1 MPRKTNRLKNKRNRN
16 LRKNRSRKQRGGQQI
31 INIFGATAHPYLG
44 NNYRVYNNQTWV
56 YLGSNGK
63 LSERAYPIVGM
74 IGSDMYGPTSLN
86 IQ

>member
-31 INIFGATAHPYLG
+31 INIIGAIEHPYLG
-44 NNYRVYNNQTWV
+44 NNYIVYNNKTWV
-56 YLGSNGK
+56 YMNSNGK

-74 IGSDMYGPTSLN
+74 IGQDMYVPVTTF
-86 IQ
+86 